1 MDRKEKRSLNRRLL
15 GIYICYF
22 VILGVGFMH
31 SFAPVFS
38 SAFSEGWN
46 RATRDIEL
54 ERQGIEHKSML
65 FSVRPSVFGGWVGLE
80 SDFEHIGLRANVCE
94 ALVDVEVS
102 DCTKAD
108 SDTVALLTRSYNR
121 TTYIE
126 FARMFAWL
134 AILILSACIINS
146 LRKSIRDGRTLADS
160 NITLTRI
167 IGILIIAAEL
177 LSAWELHT
185 GHTAVG
191 EIMRAGTT
199 LSVESTFPV
208 DYSNLVFGLLVIF
221 AAEVFAIGTRL
232 SEEQEY
238 TI

>member
-31 SFAPVFS
+31 SFAPTFS
-38 SAFSEGWN
+38 IAFDEGWD
-46 RATRDIEL
+46 RATRNIEL
-54 ERQGIEHKSML
+54 ERQGIENKTMM
-65 FSVRPSVFGGWVGLE
+65 FSVKPSAFNGWVGLE
-80 SDFEHIGLRANVCE
+80 SDSEHVGIRANVCE
-94 ALVDVEVS
+94 AMVEIEIDDCSKVDSGIE
-102 DCTKAD
+102 AF
-108 SDTVALLTRSYNR
+108 LTRKYN
-121 TTYIE
+121 TTLYIE
-126 FARMFAWL
+126 FTRIFAWL

-160 NITLTRI
+160 NITMTRM

-177 LSAWELHT
+177 LSAWELHI
-185 GHTAVG
+185 GHVAVG
-191 EIMRAGTT
+191 EVMRANTA

-208 DYSNLVFGLLVIF
+208 DYSNFVFGLLVIF
-221 AAEVFAIGTRL
+221 AAEVFAIGARL

>member
-31 SFAPVFS
+31 SFAPMFS
-38 SAFSEGWN
+38 TAFNEGWN
-46 RATRDIEL
+46 RATRNIES
-54 ERQGIEHKSML
+54 ERRGIEQKNML
-65 FSVRPSVFGGWVGLE
+65 FTVKPEVFNGWVGLA
-80 SDFEHIGLRANVCE
+80 SNFEHVGIRANICD
-94 ALVDVEVS
+94 AMVDVEID
-102 DCTKAD
+102 DCAKAD
-108 SDTVALLTRSYNR
+108 SRTVAMLTRNYNR

-126 FARMFAWL
+126 FTRMFAWL

-160 NITLTRI
+160 NITMTRI

-177 LSAWELHT
+177 LSAWELHI
-185 GHTAVG
+185 GHVSVA
-191 EIMRAGTT
+191 EIMRTNTA
-199 LSVESTFPV
+199 LSVETTFPV
-208 DYSNLVFGLLVIF
+208 DYSNFVFGLLVIF
-221 AAEVFAIGTRL
+221 AAEVFAIGARL